1 MLMFQLKRKNADM
14 IKPKNK
20 RPRAVSHEDLRT
32 TSHEHSPVSQPS
44 KLPFLV
50 ELNQGKSQSPIDMDE
65 SFQDFSWIQDF
76 EDDFPQKV
84 ILKMLN

>member
-1 MLMFQLKRKNADM
+1 MNSVIHVFTVSIAGMLMFQLKRRNADM

-32 TSHEHSPVSQPS
+32 TSHDHSPIAQPS

-50 ELNQGKSQSPIDMDE
+50 ELNPGKNIC
-65 SFQDFSWIQDF
+65 
-76 EDDFPQKV
+76 
-84 ILKMLN
+84 